1 MNQQRD
7 RTLQQTTTTLGA
19 AEVLA
24 AAKRFFARRNSIYA
38 AFPEKE
44 GPTFVAL
51 RGQGGE
57 EVIIGVAPAEGGTS
71 VTGSTYMFD
80 QQIARFFSTL
90 PTPAAAAALPPAGPP
105 SSAGAAAGAAPAH
118 AATGMGTRLSAP
130 SPAGTPGGVS

>member
-7 RTLQQTTTTLGA
+7 RTLQQTTTSLGA

-38 AFPEKE
+38 AFVEKE

-57 EVIIGVAPAEGGTS
+57 EVIIGVAPAVGGTS
-71 VTGSTYMFD
+71 VAGSTYIFD
-80 QQIARFFSTL
+80 QQVARFFSTL
-90 PTPAAAAALPPAGPP
+90 PTVATPPTPAASAPAGLPSGAGAAQGAAPAAAGP
-105 SSAGAAAGAAPAH
+105 SSAG
-118 AATGMGTRLSAP
+118 
-130 SPAGTPGGVS
+130 GVS